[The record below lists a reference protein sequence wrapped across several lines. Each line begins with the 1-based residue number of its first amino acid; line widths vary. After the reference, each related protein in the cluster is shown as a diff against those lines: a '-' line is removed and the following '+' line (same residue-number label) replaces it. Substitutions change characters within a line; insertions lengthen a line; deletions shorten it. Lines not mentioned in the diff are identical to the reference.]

1 MAVALETV
9 PFINSIH
16 CFEKLQAYSALIEI
30 KMSERK
36 RVDFFLYFLWF
47 LYKKEKKGRI
57 LKMKLSQKQ

>member
-36 RVDFFLYFLWF
+36 RVGFFYIFYGF
-47 LYKKEKKGRI
+47 YIKKKRKEGY
-57 LKMKLSQKQ
+57 